1 MNKYTYEVI
10 TDERTNEK
18 VIKRIDSNGLESWI
32 PVAIEN
38 KDYAEYLASLEETA
52 E

>member
-10 TDERTNEK
+10 TTPQGDTVIERSDGT
-18 VIKRIDSNGLESWI
+18 WI
-32 PVAIEN
+32 PKDPAN
-38 KDYAEYLASLEETA
+38 SDYAEYLASLEATEPEA